1 VTVYINEQ
9 SQRELELIGKAA
21 PHAVLLTGAAGIGL
35 STIGHHYAG
44 VDKAVVTTVL
54 PEKDDKV
61 DTEKGTIT
69 VESIRRLYEAT
80 KTVEPKGR
88 VIIID
93 YVERMAIPAQNAFLK
108 LLEEPIMGTRFIL
121 LTHKPELLLPTIIS
135 RVQRITL
142 QPISPE
148 QSETLL
154 DEYLVNDSTK
164 RAQLLFIARGYP
176 AELVRLITDEQYFE
190 SRVAIIKDA
199 RTLLNSSVYEKLLIA
214 KKYKDDRNN
223 ALLLLEDAMKLLRR
237 TLAEKGAREPLRLL
251 EYYEHIHRRL
261 SEQGNVRL
269 QLSAVAVAR

>member
-1 VTVYINEQ
+1 MTVYINEQ

-21 PHAVLLTGAAGIGL
+21 PHAVLLTGAGGIGL
-35 STIGHHYAG
+35 STIGRRFAG
-44 VDKAVVTTVL
+44 ADKAVVTTVL

-61 DTEKGTIT
+61 DVEKGTIT

-148 QSETLL
+148 QSEALL
-154 DEYLVNDSTK
+154 NEHHVNDSAK

-190 SRVAIIKDA
+190 SRVAIVKDA
-199 RTLLNSSVYEKLLIA
+199 RTLLNASVYEKLLIA

-269 QLSAVAVAR
+269 QLSAIAVAR